1 MGNSPKLETTQMS
14 ISKLN
19 GYTNSSMSIQWNTIK
34 KEWYAI
40 AEIYLKVTM
49 LGKRSKKKKK
59 KVHVVQNKL
68 LL

>member
-1 MGNSPKLETTQMS
+1 
-14 ISKLN
+14 
-19 GYTNSSMSIQWNTIK
+19 MSIQWNMIK

-59 KVHVVQNKL
+59 RYMLYKISCCFENRKTFRTQTRVGFKFCL
-68 LL
+68 